1 MLRKFLFGLF
11 SLLILFPCY
20 FIAPQIT
27 QAQTTDEQIA
37 AAQAAAD
44 KQFQIFLDRRKGDQM
59 NLETWYAGK
68 SGVGMDDP
76 ASIGFSQ
83 IVLLDL
89 YGRIKGDNT
98 DATTQL
104 LQLLQSS
111 EGKNIFNYLAKAPP
125 ASNGIVSQLGNVIG
139 FAFKSPPIS
148 SSDYLA
154 SLRQNMTKH
163 GIVQPVY
170 AQSPGYGFQN
180 LLPVLPI
187 WKAFRNVAYF
197 VFILVFVLYGFMI
210 MFRMKIDP
218 QNVATFQTAI
228 PKILLTLLI
237 ITFAYAIAGFLVDI
251 MFVVFNLILSVFQ
264 ASGIITDVNNPAIW
278 AGSGQGG
285 VLISWVISTVV
296 SVGTVPASLISVLAN
311 IPEWVGFLTSIILG
325 PFSIILQIIII
336 FAIIYSYAKLIYK
349 LFEAYI
355 TVIIQVIFSPIILL
369 QDVMP
374 GSQAFGGWVR
384 NIVANLSVFP
394 VTMVMFLLAYIFM
407 MQPLLAAVGSIPL
420 IGPLAGSATSWA
432 TGVNPLLAGSY
443 GLNLPLIG
451 AFGTGVGATSSSA
464 ILSVIG
470 FFIILM
476 ASKYVDM
483 VRDALK
489 VPPFKYGTAMG
500 ESLNFGFAQFTNK
513 NSLYNKSP
521 IGTAGN
527 EVVQTGFN
535 VAAGA
540 INAVNPTATRVNAPN
555 VADVQYAMKKAKSGL
570 GT

>member
-1 MLRKFLFGLF
+1 MLRKLLFGLF
-11 SLLILFPCY
+11 SLLILLPCY
-20 FIAPQIT
+20 LIAPQI
-27 QAQTTDEQIA
+27 AKAETTDEQIA

-44 KQFQIFLDRRKGDQM
+44 KQVQIFNDRRKGDQM

-89 YGRIKGDNT
+89 YNRVKGDNP
-98 DATTQL
+98 DATDQL
-104 LQLLQSS
+104 LQLLQQS
-111 EGKNIFNYLAKAPP
+111 ESKNIFNYLAKSPP

-148 SSDYLA
+148 SRDYLA

-163 GIVQPVY
+163 GIVQPAY

-420 IGPLAGSATSWA
+420 IGPLAGSVTSWA
-432 TGVNPLLAGSY
+432 TGVNPLLADSY

-489 VPPFKYGTAMG
+489 VPPFKYGTALSEALQYG
-500 ESLNFGFAQFTNK
+500 W
-513 NSLYNKSP
+513 Y
-521 IGTAGN
+521 
-527 EVVQTGFN
+527 QTGNPYSQFRQSQFGQATMGTINSIGNRVVRAATGGRVAGFQPTDVVDN
-535 VAAGA
+535 VAG
-540 INAVNPTATRVNAPN
+540 IIPPS
-555 VADVQYAMKKAKSGL
+555 KPHG
-570 GT
+570 